1 MTKIIKKPIS
11 ELPKDIQHIIN
22 ALKISKHEIEINGSQ
37 SIKNIKYPNDYDLF
51 QKTTFTKKTVEN
63 FQNVIKRLIDF
74 PDLYISDIKVGSIKS
89 VQIIPND
96 ATYKNGKIINYD
108 YEKLKKHL
116 KKLHFIYDT
125 EQNELIKKPSVLDLF
140 KMKKIF
146 NKHILRWTP
155 DDVLR
160 GYINFYGSEI
170 YLEDALKSRSR
181 CKIDF
186 IVLLNNIYTEFS
198 IIYEFPYTEKQ
209 NRKEQLMNDIFML
222 YHEGNYYKMSKRIF
236 SFLPNSDVLKKDL
249 LDIFNSDL
257 GFMHH
262 IIHDLNI
269 VLHILENE
277 NNIQYFDIK
286 KEMLILNNKISKSQI
301 KNKSLILGVFQKIRK
316 LQPESTNK
324 KDFIK
329 SIQEIIQVLED
340 SLQNLTQK
348 ELHRLNLLPLPAY
361 LSVS

>member
-1 MTKIIKKPIS
+1 
-11 ELPKDIQHIIN
+11 
-22 ALKISKHEIEINGSQ
+22 
-37 SIKNIKYPNDYDLF
+37 
-51 QKTTFTKKTVEN
+51 
-63 FQNVIKRLIDF
+63 
-74 PDLYISDIKVGSIKS
+74 
-89 VQIIPND
+89 
-96 ATYKNGKIINYD
+96 
-108 YEKLKKHL
+108 
-116 KKLHFIYDT
+116 
-125 EQNELIKKPSVLDLF
+125 
-140 KMKKIF
+140 
-146 NKHILRWTP
+146 
-155 DDVLR
+155 
-160 GYINFYGSEI
+160 
-170 YLEDALKSRSR
+170 
-181 CKIDF
+181 
-186 IVLLNNIYTEFS
+186 LNNIYTEFS